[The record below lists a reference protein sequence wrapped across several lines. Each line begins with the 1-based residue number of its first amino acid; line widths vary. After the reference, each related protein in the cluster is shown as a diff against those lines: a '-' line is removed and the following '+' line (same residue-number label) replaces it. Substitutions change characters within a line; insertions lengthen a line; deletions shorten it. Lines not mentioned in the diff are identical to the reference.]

1 MAHTETI
8 IERPQVEARE
18 HRRSGRANI
27 LILGLFA
34 VLAAL
39 MIGSLTLGRYPV
51 PVGQIIHILLTTS
64 PLHATRSYADQPW
77 VVVEI
82 IRLPSILVVTLAG
95 MGLALSGA
103 AMQGVFRNPLVGPE
117 VAGVS
122 SGAACGGVL
131 AIMLSLPMLGVVA
144 LAFGFGLLALTA
156 ALGLAK
162 LSGTGSMLALVL
174 SGVIVGSLFSAAV
187 GLMETLADPSSKLP
201 TILFWLLGS
210 FAGATYEKVA
220 IISGVTLVAGTLLFL
235 EDTGQGVE
243 A

>member
-1 MAHTETI
+1 
-8 IERPQVEARE
+8 
-18 HRRSGRANI
+18 
-27 LILGLFA
+27 
-34 VLAAL
+34 
-39 MIGSLTLGRYPV
+39 
-51 PVGQIIHILLTTS
+51 
-64 PLHATRSYADQPW
+64 

-235 EDTGQGVE
+235 EDTGQG
-243 A
+243 